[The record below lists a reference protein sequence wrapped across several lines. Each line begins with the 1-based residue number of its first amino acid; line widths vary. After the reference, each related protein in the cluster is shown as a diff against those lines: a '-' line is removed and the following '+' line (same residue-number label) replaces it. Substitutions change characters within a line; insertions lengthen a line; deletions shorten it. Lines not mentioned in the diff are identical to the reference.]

1 MSNNKKKPVGEEDGE
16 AGHAVEAGEAEPA
29 ELDEIAGLEA
39 EAELKRD
46 LAKVM
51 ERKKDQIRRNQ
62 EPLFKSPSAKQGP
75 RYLERKR
82 YSNFIHFFDKTPEG
96 IVCPHFHILAHANGC
111 PYAHQYCYLNL
122 TLRHYP
128 EATVFSNTA
137 RMFQE
142 IRDWLLTES
151 KPSVLNCGGV

>member
-51 ERKKDQIRRNQ
+51 EREYQQMASDLRWEVLDYLDANPDEHLPAQVRRFGVK
-62 EPLFKSPSAKQGP
+62 EFSLRAW
-75 RYLERKR
+75 E
-82 YSNFIHFFDKTPEG
+82 
-96 IVCPHFHILAHANGC
+96 
-111 PYAHQYCYLNL
+111 AHQ
-122 TLRHYP
+122 TMG
-128 EATVFSNTA
+128 T
-137 RMFQE
+137 
-142 IRDWLLTES
+142 
-151 KPSVLNCGGV
+151 